1 MKRFVTLLFLLAAF
15 SIATAQVVVTVPEFP
30 TENDSIVV
38 IFDATEGDGGL
49 QGFNGDVY
57 AHTGV
62 ITNLST
68 GLSDWK
74 YVKTPWPNGSNN
86 NLANTPANKL
96 TRISPDLYQLVIG
109 FPREY
114 YGLPNPAETIENL
127 SFVFRSSD
135 GGTTGR
141 AVGGAD
147 IYAPVYEP
155 GIAAV
160 LISPSVSSQYG
171 DPRRSPVFASADDTV
186 LVSAKAGGTEVS
198 TMALYLDGSLVAQ
211 SSTDSIGYE
220 FFTAGQPAGFR
231 SFRLIATAV
240 NLTADTVDFDVKINT
255 EPTDAVPPS
264 GIKPGINYINN
275 STVTLALFAPE
286 KEFVYLIGDFNDWLV
301 DDAFYM
307 NRYAPSPDS
316 TLWWITL
323 DNLVAGQEYAFQYLI
338 DGSIRIADPYT
349 EKVLDPWND
358 SFIPSV
364 TYPNLKPYPAGK
376 TGEPVSVIQTA
387 QPEFNWVYSDTFQRP
402 PQDELVIYEL
412 LLRDF
417 IERHD
422 YETLIDTLDYLQ
434 HLGINAIELM
444 PFNEFEGNSSWGYN
458 PSFFFAPDKYYGTA
472 DALKTFIDECHR
484 RGIAVLMDIVLNH
497 AYGQSPMVRMYW
509 NELLGRPA
517 ANNPWFNEVSPNQ
530 VFSFGYDFNHESVHT
545 KNFIDR
551 VNVFWLQEYRIDGY
565 RFDFTKGFT
574 NTPGD
579 GGAYDPARIAILKRM
594 ADVIW
599 DFDSTAVVILEHFAP
614 NNEEKELAEYNQGM
628 LIWGNLNYNYNEA
641 TMGYHDGGK
650 SNFSWGYFGQ
660 RGWSKAHLVTYME
673 SHDEERLMFKNLAF
687 GNSSGGYSVK
697 DFNTAINRNKMAAAF
712 FLTIPGPKMI
722 WQFGE
727 LGYDISIDDPCRVC
741 EKPILWEYNTEI
753 NRKRL
758 YRTYQALLKL
768 RRENAVFR
776 DPATTVTQ
784 DLASPVGGKVIT
796 LAHPEMNVSIVGNFG
811 VFQLSV
817 NGKFAHT
824 GTWYDYFSGDSIVVT
839 ATNQNV
845 SMQPGEF
852 HIYTDVRIDPPDS
865 DLLLGIDDEL
875 PGTAPLQFALA
886 QNYPNPFN
894 PTTAISYQLP
904 SISDVN
910 LKIYNTL
917 GQLVKTLV
925 SQKQSAGNY
934 AVQWDGTNDLGERV
948 ASGIYIYRLQAGDFI
963 QSRKMILMK

>member
-1 MKRFVTLLFLLAAF
+1 
-15 SIATAQVVVTVPEFP
+15 
-30 TENDSIVV
+30 
-38 IFDATEGDGGL
+38 
-49 QGFNGDVY
+49 
-57 AHTGV
+57 
-62 ITNLST
+62 
-68 GLSDWK
+68 
-74 YVKTPWPNGSNN
+74 
-86 NLANTPANKL
+86 
-96 TRISPDLYQLVIG
+96 
-109 FPREY
+109 
-114 YGLPNPAETIENL
+114 
-127 SFVFRSSD
+127 
-135 GGTTGR
+135 
-141 AVGGAD
+141 
-147 IYAPVYEP
+147 
-155 GIAAV
+155 
-160 LISPSVSSQYG
+160 
-171 DPRRSPVFASADDTV
+171 
-186 LVSAKAGGTEVS
+186 
-198 TMALYLDGSLVAQ
+198 
-211 SSTDSIGYE
+211 
-220 FFTAGQPAGFR
+220 
-231 SFRLIATAV
+231 
-240 NLTADTVDFDVKINT
+240 
-255 EPTDAVPPS
+255 
-264 GIKPGINYINN
+264 
-275 STVTLALFAPE
+275 
-286 KEFVYLIGDFNDWLV
+286 
-301 DDAFYM
+301 
-307 NRYAPSPDS
+307 
-316 TLWWITL
+316 TL

-338 DGSIRIADPYT
+338 DGSIRVADPYT

-364 TYPNLKPYPAGK
+364 TYPNLKPYPTGK

-845 SMQPGEF
+845 SLQPGEF
-852 HIYTDVRIDPPDS
+852 HIYTDVRIDP
-865 DLLLGIDDEL
+865 
-875 PGTAPLQFALA
+875 
-886 QNYPNPFN
+886 
-894 PTTAISYQLP
+894 
-904 SISDVN
+904 
-910 LKIYNTL
+910 
-917 GQLVKTLV
+917 
-925 SQKQSAGNY
+925 
-934 AVQWDGTNDLGERV
+934 
-948 ASGIYIYRLQAGDFI
+948 
-963 QSRKMILMK
+963 